1 MEEELETNTQNK
13 KQRTK
18 QDNILEKFVASKEE
32 GKCRACAILEA
43 N

>member
-1 MEEELETNTQNK
+1 MEKELETNTKNK
-13 KQRTK
+13 KRRTK
-18 QDNILEKFVASKEE
+18 HDDILEKFVASKEE